1 MKVTKKVFSY
11 SIKRSVN
18 YNSVN
23 ISEGIECEYDAEDTN
38 AKNIFDNL
46 KSDLKA
52 EVNKQVA
59 VAVEDL
65 KPKKEQ
71 KDLLA

>member
-1 MKVTKKVFSY
+1 MKVVKKTFSY
-11 SIKRSVN
+11 SVKKSVN

-65 KPKKEQ
+65 KPKK
-71 KDLLA
+71 DLLA